1 MIKNYRKILIVEDE
15 PIMRDV
21 GERILRRRLSTNI
34 MTVDNGFD
42 AIRTAKTIAY
52 DLILLDLNIPVCD
65 GWEVLDEI
73 RKFSKVKI
81 LLVSGADKDLCTPD
95 QINKIDT
102 LTSGLIHKPFD
113 ITKLILEIAAALGED
128 ISQDPGCPE
137 TDNLKERPEAM
148 EIVHDLNDIHA
159 TMRISCEGYFYSKE
173 HGYFTNKAQDK
184 KAEQLEVIL
193 TDIIDS
199 VVMANKVVKKIGCL

>member
-128 ISQDPGCPE
+128 ISQAPLGLDSLRCALPY
-137 TDNLKERPEAM
+137 
-148 EIVHDLNDIHA
+148 IH
-159 TMRISCEGYFYSKE
+159 
-173 HGYFTNKAQDK
+173 
-184 KAEQLEVIL
+184 
-193 TDIIDS
+193 
-199 VVMANKVVKKIGCL
+199 

>member
-1 MIKNYRKILIVEDE
+1 MIKNFRKILIVEDE

-34 MTVDNGFD
+34 MTVDNGVD
-42 AIRTAKTIAY
+42 AINTAKIISY

-73 RKFSKVKI
+73 RKFSEVKI
-81 LLVSGADKDLCTPD
+81 LLVSGMDKGFCTPD

-102 LTSGLIHKPFD
+102 LTSGLINKPFNISD
-113 ITKLILEIAAALGED
+113 LILEIAAAIGED
-128 ISQDPGCPE
+128 VPIDPVCPE
-137 TDNLKERPEAM
+137 PDNLKGPTEAK
-148 EIVHDLNDIHA
+148 EIVHELNDIHA

-173 HGYFTNKAQDK
+173 RGYFTNKSRK
-184 KAEQLEVIL
+184 KAEHLEVIL

-199 VVMANKVVKKIGCL
+199 VEMATDVVKKIKSL

>member
-15 PIMRDV
+15 PIMRDA

-42 AIRTAKTIAY
+42 AISTAKIITY
-52 DLILLDLNIPVCD
+52 DLILLDLNIPVCN

-73 RKFSKVKI
+73 RKFSDVKI
-81 LLVSGADKDLCTPD
+81 LLVSGMDKGFCTPG

-102 LTSGLIHKPFD
+102 LTSGLICKPFD
-113 ITKLILEIAAALGED
+113 ITNLILEIAAVLGED
-128 ISQDPGCPE
+128 VSVDQACPKS
-137 TDNLKERPEAM
+137 DYSKGRPEVR

-173 HGYFTNKAQDK
+173 HGYFTNTSREKKAQH
-184 KAEQLEVIL
+184 LEVIL

-199 VVMANKVVKKIGCL
+199 VEMANDVVKKIRRL